1 MRAWAYAALAFIGCH
16 IGTGDD
22 SIDGPI
28 ATMPDPNFKW
38 VGAFPSYTATEM
50 LSVPNPNDIRNPG
63 TVFAPAAVGSDG
75 SFISYAFLPTN
86 VLLPVATP
94 YSSIDAALDTSP
106 ELGLVTSL
114 TYVNGSDASYVAT
127 TDNPYSQQS
136 FQLGVS
142 TTSTATFASDVA
154 FVEDM
159 YSPIPT
165 AVAFDGSQA
174 YVFKSER
181 EPPLAFLNSKGLIGS
196 ADDIPALASQLAGSG
211 YVITAFGQLD
221 DVPTYGLVGVYGPAT
236 DAIVAQSFPGTGTG
250 SAIELFAAG
259 YVPVGGY
266 VQNGATYFIFEK

>member
-1 MRAWAYAALAFIGCH
+1 MRAWAYGALAFIGCH

-75 SFISYAFLPTN
+75 SFVSYAFLPTN
-86 VLLPVATP
+86 VLLPVVSL
-94 YSSIDAALDTSP
+94 YSSLSAGAETLAETPDA
-106 ELGLVTSL
+106 LGVVTSL
-114 TYVNGSDASYVAT
+114 TYVAGSDGSYVAT
-127 TDNPYSQQS
+127 TDEPYGHEAYGTS
-136 FQLGVS
+136 VS

-196 ADDIPALASQLAGSG
+196 ADDIPALA
-211 YVITAFGQLD
+211 
-221 DVPTYGLVGVYGPAT
+221 
-236 DAIVAQSFPGTGTG
+236 
-250 SAIELFAAG
+250 
-259 YVPVGGY
+259 
-266 VQNGATYFIFEK
+266 